1 MAINSNGKH
10 TNLSE
15 MGVNRPPNSPTRK
28 ISKMGQAVDF
38 IKNAIFNRNR
48 YKTHS
53 EAVIVSCFFNPQNSP
68 YRLLAF
74 QKWYHSIKHLNH
86 RIIECVIGD
95 AESQLPNSPYIT
107 KIHSSSL
114 LWHKESLINKMVAE
128 LPPEFKYVFWV
139 DADVLFTN
147 QNWLVEGVEQLK
159 GTAKIIQPFEYCVH
173 LERNQV
179 KPRFNMI
186 DAKAAVN
193 VAHHNER
200 QQKIDPKLR
209 RVWRSFCSN
218 VYNQSRDISAPHAD
232 SENYDEHGHVGF
244 AWGARREVLEACPLY
259 DHALVG
265 GADHIIAHAAAGHI
279 PHKCITKSFSDD
291 IDEINEWSK
300 RFRQILLN
308 GTPGELAPEPL
319 ISFVSGDLYHLWHGD
334 IASRQYL
341 KRIKEFTLESKN
353 IKNRDKNGL
362 HTVAK
367 GKDKYVR
374 RYFQQREIE
383 EIDYSD
389 FEDFGFDLSE
399 FIEDMGYS
407 LIDIIQNW
415 NNQPIMMDEGEPMD
429 DQPMSMDDQPMDDQP
444 QEEAPEHSM
453 EVQVQDD
460 VQQYNSVQED
470 IQAVLPDEDEPIDVP
485 VASTEE
491 LETAI
496 YHAAQTYDEPEVEPD
511 NQDNSDDGG
520 NFS

>member
-1 MAINSNGKH
+1 
-10 TNLSE
+10 
-15 MGVNRPPNSPTRK
+15 MGVNGPPTLNRK
-28 ISKMGQAVDF
+28 ISKMGAVDF
-38 IKNAIFNRNR
+38 IKNAVFNRNR

-107 KIHSSSL
+107 KIHSDSV

-147 QNWLVEGVEQLK
+147 QNWLVEGVEQLQ
-159 GTAKIIQPFEYCVH
+159 TYKIIQPFEYCAH
-173 LERNQV
+173 LERNQI
-179 KPRFNMI
+179 KPKFNMI
-186 DAKAAVN
+186 DAKAAVD
-193 VAHHNER
+193 VSH

-218 VYNQSRDISAPHAD
+218 IVNQAYDLSAPRAD

-279 PHKCITKSFSDD
+279 PHKCIIKGFADD
-291 IDEINEWSK
+291 IDEINQWSK
-300 RFRQILLN
+300 KFYSVVR
-308 GTPGELAPEPL
+308 GS
-319 ISFVSGDLYHLWHGD
+319 ISYVSGDLYHLWHGD

-341 KRIKEFTLESKN
+341 KRIKEFTLEAKN
-353 IKNRDKNGL
+353 IKDRDKNGL
-362 HTVAK
+362 HTVSK

-374 RYFQQREIE
+374 RYFKQREIE
-383 EIDYSD
+383 EIYYGD
-389 FEDFGFDLSE
+389 FEDFGFDLAE

-407 LIDIIQNW
+407 LGDIVQSW
-415 NNQPIMMDEGEPMD
+415 N
-429 DQPMSMDDQPMDDQP
+429 DQPVMVEDDGDSVVEES
-444 QEEAPEHSM
+444 QEPSFVLEHSM
-453 EVQVQDD
+453 EVQAQDRQD
-460 VQQYNSVQED
+460 NSVQED
-470 IQAVLPDEDEPIDVP
+470 AQEVLPDEDEPIDVP
-485 VASTEE
+485 VAGNEE

-496 YHAAQTYDEPEVEPD
+496 YHASQPD
-511 NQDNSDDGG
+511 DSDTVGGLIDDSQDNDGG